1 MKSKGWN
8 IGQGET
14 LRRRR
19 PRWAGGKALLDVGF
33 NEPQEF
39 IQIAGS
45 RGEDICSVFVFCFV
59 DRLTHIVRHY
69 RVAVSRGFQV
79 ILNVMDVQ
87 WVALQRVLL
96 LMT

>member
-45 RGEDICSVFVFCFV
+45 RGEDICSVLVF
-59 DRLTHIVRHY
+59 
-69 RVAVSRGFQV
+69 
-79 ILNVMDVQ
+79 
-87 WVALQRVLL
+87 
-96 LMT
+96 

>member
-59 DRLTHIVRHY
+59 DRLTRIVRHY
-69 RVAVSRGFQV
+69 RVAVSQPG
-79 ILNVMDVQ
+79 LSGDPE
-87 WVALQRVLL
+87 
-96 LMT
+96 